1 MGHDGSAQSAGLD
14 KTWFC
19 SPLELYPAIALTMSG
34 AASRA
39 CCAAASSAPKGWA
52 TTTNGSS
59 SKFMASLMDV
69 ASLTKLDVATSTVG
83 LPRSSNRIASS
94 ILPEVQDPQSATP
107 VTTKSASLAISSN
120 ISSVAALEAAGLV
133 FRITLLTP

>member
-1 MGHDGSAQSAGLD
+1 MVVFPCGSRPREAYPVTALIMSA
-14 KTWFC
+14 
-19 SPLELYPAIALTMSG
+19 

-39 CCAAASSAPKGWA
+39 CWAAASSAPRGWA
-52 TTTNGSS
+52 TTTTGSPS
-59 SKFMASLMDV
+59 RFMEFLMVV
-69 ASLTKLDVATSTVG
+69 ASRTKLDVATNTVG

-107 VTTKSASLAISSN
+107 ATTKSASRVISSN